1 MGMMKNY
8 LLKVLEHCSVEQ
20 FGQNAIEWAITTG
33 RVTLGYSLEQDVEA
47 IMLRYDEIIETYRAS
62 LAQSEEKPRGAHA
75 PMKRAGHRGA
85 GKAERSHT
93 QSARERAA

>member
-1 MGMMKNY
+1 MMKNY

-47 IMLRYDEIIETYRAS
+47 IMLRYDEIIEAYRAS
-62 LAQSEEKPRGAHA
+62 VAQSEEKPRGAHA
-75 PMKRAGHRGA
+75 PMKRAGYRAA